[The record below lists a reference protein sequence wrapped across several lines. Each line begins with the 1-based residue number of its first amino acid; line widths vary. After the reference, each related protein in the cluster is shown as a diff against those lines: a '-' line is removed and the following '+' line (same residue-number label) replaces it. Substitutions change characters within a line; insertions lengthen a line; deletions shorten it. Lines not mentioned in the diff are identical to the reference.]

1 MLERLRSDRRKLIGF
16 IISSNAIKAV
26 DFPTGT
32 SGVEDADLDII
43 SADYVLECAQNGKV
57 LDVSEAARMRYNEM
71 NLPIMINRESRCPFF
86 LVTKPELSCSPPH
99 RVPPELVVNVEAD
112 TFPSSSKSLGDFVDD
127 TSRSPYDEY
136 GNKRTALPLQTRE
149 MLDENNLP
157 PIGLPSLVTDLSE
170 DDLRDAAYEI
180 LVACLIHSGHLQK
193 LPSTSGDLVQA
204 AENRTKERKIRFVP
218 RQRKKE
224 KEEASLQTQSAP
236 AHSEVVDVICTQMEI
251 LHEIDRCAREGLSH
265 SCLISEAEKLNVP
278 KISVEL
284 LKNVSQSEFS
294 NKKAYIRWMKR
305 QTKVLEEVLCNP
317 FHLGA
322 ENELKGI
329 LADMRNEK
337 VWTMHNASA
346 QLAEIFTALE
356 RSVMEF
362 SEIHK
367 EFDTRDGSCYRGTGY
382 HVNLRLYEKL
392 LCSTFDSLDGQQ
404 VEETEDILGLLKATW
419 TALGVTR
426 TIHTALYCWVLF
438 RQFAFTGETAI
449 LELGLVELKKVQT
462 FICDNIA
469 TPYVSSLNCTI
480 YSCGSQTT
488 VNLLNAITLSIG
500 TWCDFLLSD
509 YHRNFYKNPS
519 HFEKVVTSSIIIN
532 RLLSSGFDKM
542 KGSAETTK
550 SKESASEKVKMYI
563 MASAKAAFEQA
574 VNGLQARSNPER
586 MHSLAVLAD
595 DLKSVA
601 GREFKQFSPV
611 LSCWY
616 PEAKEKFAL
625 LVHELYGEKL
635 KPFLEGLSQLSYEAR
650 SVLTSAYL
658 LENDLAQFG
667 YNAENLLTGP
677 FVKEWHPYEVARTAY
692 PLIQDW
698 VNVQSHNILEWTER
712 AFLLEVWEPV
722 SSLQKHGSSIIE
734 VFRIVEETVDQFFSL
749 KLPVGVKHTGCLIFG
764 ITRCLEGYIEKVQA
778 QLVDKNNLYPAM
790 PGLTRYEEGT
800 MNPFVKKKFVECKIL
815 DENVLMRLNDLTVF
829 KLCVQANTLH
839 YMENQVRALE
849 DTIRNHW
856 VNVRNCDY
864 AGTNKET
871 LLHDKLIQE
880 LLVPFDR
887 VKKMANCTTNQIC
900 DFVGTKVVFWDLREP
915 FLFNL
920 YRGNVENARVE
931 AVLER
936 LDSVL
941 DNVCDL
947 ISDPLRDVIVHYI
960 FHSSLDGYLWL
971 LLDGGP
977 SRVFT
982 GNDVLMLQEDFH
994 LLKELFIADGE
1005 GLPRALVEKEAL
1017 MTQEI
1022 LDLYTLETET
1032 IVGRLMAASEQIPTE
1047 LGHMKPNNRSA
1058 ESADTL
1064 LRVLCHR
1071 GDKSASNFLKMQ
1083 YNLPKSSDYEEG
1095 SSLRNPRLSD
1105 VYTRTT
1111 STQWSRKGQMSMR
1124 TMKKK
1129 LHKVKSELKYGG
1141 R

>member
-509 YHRNFYKNPS
+509 YHRNFYK
-519 HFEKVVTSSIIIN
+519 
-532 RLLSSGFDKM
+532 
-542 KGSAETTK
+542 
-550 SKESASEKVKMYI
+550 
-563 MASAKAAFEQA
+563 A

-994 LLKELFIADGE
+994 LLK
-1005 GLPRALVEKEAL
+1005 
-1017 MTQEI
+1017 
-1022 LDLYTLETET
+1022 TET